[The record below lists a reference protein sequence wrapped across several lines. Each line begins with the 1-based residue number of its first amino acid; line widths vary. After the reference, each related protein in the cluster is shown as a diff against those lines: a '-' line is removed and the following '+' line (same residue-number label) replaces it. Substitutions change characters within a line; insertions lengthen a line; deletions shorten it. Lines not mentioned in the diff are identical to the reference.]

1 MPSPTKYHIFK
12 PSTFQGLVYCDYCG
26 KLLWGLAR
34 QGVQCTECNYSCH
47 EKCSEMVVQC
57 RASRRFS
64 PDSLSVTDSEAESI
78 SKYPTSPRHS
88 TDVQR
93 TPLTVPNPHS
103 PLLVDDGSSKSSVLK
118 RLEHDR
124 PKSIDVPTNLDSSIL
139 SSMRSPTSG
148 AGSTQ
153 QQQQAQYNQQGIENP
168 TQRPH
173 TVFRTQSVPVKTYRK
188 VLKQHVQNTI
198 VTTGATGNGVLLD
211 SKKEG
216 GDHQVVVLNPQ
227 TTAKAFTRMQTD
239 VRSGQAVSH
248 VLLPRFDETSPE
260 YYINLERMQ
269 QSMVFCIRIYDNL
282 AYHLEHVSMTLTTF
296 VVLLLI
302 GGVLTPVALYFFF
315 RWIVLVV
322 GLVVLLNKTWIG
334 SSVEAVGLFVLEL
347 LQTAIDVFL
356 KLKSTKP
363 PQNTIVEVSIYENQ
377 RWWAGSGFTS
387 QLLRSERPGWSNI
400 TGSEPL
406 PPKEDMP
413 PPAHHVW
420 DEEEWH
426 LDLTGPWIDDV
437 LDIGELIS

>member
-153 QQQQAQYNQQGIENP
+153 QQQQQQQQAQYNQQ
-168 TQRPH
+168 
-173 TVFRTQSVPVKTYRK
+173 
-188 VLKQHVQNTI
+188 
-198 VTTGATGNGVLLD
+198 
-211 SKKEG
+211 

-302 GGVLTPVALYFFF
+302 GGALTPVALYFFF